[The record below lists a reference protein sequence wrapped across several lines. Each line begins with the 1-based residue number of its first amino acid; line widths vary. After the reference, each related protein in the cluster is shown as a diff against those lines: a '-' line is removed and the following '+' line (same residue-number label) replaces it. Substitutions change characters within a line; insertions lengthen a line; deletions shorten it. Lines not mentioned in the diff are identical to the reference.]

1 MVCLRLLNS
10 GRSLHCVIAL
20 AGLAIVGLAP
30 LSAFAATE
38 QVTMTYSFDRPQ
50 ISQVTIDGQQYHR
63 VTMPGCASGGIAGQ
77 PALPTRGARILLP
90 MGTQVSNI
98 AIVSGDKVLLGGDY
112 YVEPVG
118 EQVRLTAPPSEVIP
132 PTPDPA
138 IYAADSPFPA
148 TLFAQI
154 GTQCFRGYRILILKL
169 QPVQYVPTSGELY
182 YYPDLTVV
190 VDTVAADTPA
200 LFRGL
205 PRDARQ
211 VLAKID
217 NPELA
222 DTYVVGAERGRGGYD
237 LLILTTPALA
247 GTFQPLE
254 AYHDTH
260 GLATEIHTTD
270 DVGSN
275 QPGPVRDYIIDRYYN
290 DGIEY
295 VIIGGDDDVIPA
307 RDLYV
312 DGINDMPGDIYFSC
326 LDGSW
331 NYDGDGHWGE
341 PTDGEGGSDV
351 DMYAE
356 VFVGRACAGNTTEA
370 ARFVNKT
377 IWYLNGQH
385 SCTENV
391 LLVGEYLGFGG
402 VAEWGGNY
410 LDELNGGSS
419 EHGYTTVG
427 FDPEIF
433 NIDTLYERD
442 GSWTKSDLTNLINNV
457 GVHVLDH
464 LGHGS
469 PDYAMKLYN
478 SDILSDLTNEDLI
491 FVYSQTCLAGHLDG
505 ADCWAEHMHIKIDEG
520 AFAVIMN
527 ARYGYGQFNSTDGA
541 SQRFNREFWDAIFSE
556 QMGELGRA
564 NADSKED
571 NVWRVNDDYMRWC
584 LYEINLFGDPTMPI
598 QGVNGFRID
607 PDPALHELCVPAD
620 DEAVYTIEIDQLG
633 DFVEVIT
640 LTADGVPAG
649 ANVDFSANSL
659 PPPFTTVMTVS
670 NLAGAAADEY
680 NVTIT
685 GTSATL
691 QRAAMVGLNI
701 ADGVPEPVT
710 LSSPGDG
717 ETGVPLLAELSWQPA
732 AQARDYELE
741 VATDSAF
748 TNVVYSVT
756 TAETSHTLDMALDS
770 LTRYYW
776 HVRATNICGEGDY
789 SDAFDFITVNMIR
802 PISYDLLN
810 GETGTY
816 TYFDD
821 DYDGDGNNTVPL
833 APLSNG
839 LGDLTNGVI
848 ATENWDSTSEP
859 YVGWVSVDPTI
870 TFHFAGEVNIDRVV
884 LHVDDSNYGGVAPPQ
899 DVTISMGGVT
909 LDFAVVDPPGV
920 EPFALVFEDL
930 GMKGETMEVTI
941 ADHTSYS
948 SYMMLSEVEFYSDE
962 QPCFG
967 DLDGDND
974 IDLADLS
981 QLLAHYGM
989 TGMTYEDGDLDADG
1003 DVDLSDLSALLS
1015 VYGTTCP

>member
-1 MVCLRLLNS
+1 MTRQPVRYCRGIHRDLA
-10 GRSLHCVIAL
+10 AL
-20 AGLAIVGLAP
+20 AVLAVLAAP
-30 LSAFAATE
+30 AASASGT
-38 QVTMTYSFDRPQ
+38 QVSVDYSFERPQ
-50 ISQVTIDGQQYHR
+50 ITEVT
-63 VTMPGCASGGIAGQ
+63 IAGQ
-77 PALPTRGARILLP
+77 VYHRISMPDCANGGEVGHPALPACGARILLP
-90 MGTQVSNI
+90 SGTTV
-98 AIVSGDKVLLGGDY
+98 ADLEIVPGERISLGGGY
-112 YVEPVG
+112 LVEPVG
-118 EQVRLTAPPSEVIP
+118 PQFRLSEGPASVTPPR
-132 PTPDPA
+132 PDPVV
-138 IYAADSPFPA
+138 YALDSPLPA
-148 TLFAQI
+148 ARFERI
-154 GTQCFRGYRILILKL
+154 GIQAFRGYEILVLKL
-169 QPVQYVPTSGELY
+169 QPLQYVPASGELY
-182 YYPDLTVV
+182 YYPNLTVV
-190 VDTVAADTPA
+190 VGTVAAEPNP

-205 PRDARQ
+205 IRDECELR
-211 VLAKID
+211 AKID
-217 NPELA
+217 NPQMVES
-222 DTYVVGAERGRGGYD
+222 YGAVEHDGRSYD
-237 LLILTTPALA
+237 MLILTTPQLA
-247 GTFQPLE
+247 GAFTPLMD
-254 AYHDTH
+254 YHNAQ

-275 QPGPVRDYIIDRYYN
+275 QPGPVRDYIIDQYYN

-312 DGINDMPGDIYFSC
+312 DYYNGMPGDIYFSC

-331 NYDGDGHWGE
+331 NYDGDGYWGE
-341 PTDGEGGSDV
+341 PTDGEGGGDV

-377 IWYLNGQH
+377 IWYLGGQH

-402 VAEWGGNY
+402 IAEWGGNY
-410 LDELNGGSS
+410 LDELIGGSS

-433 NIDTLYERD
+433 NVDTLYERD
-442 GSWTKSDLTNLINNV
+442 GSWTQSDLVNLINNV
-457 GVHVLDH
+457 GVHVLNH
-464 LGHGS
+464 LGHGA

-478 SDILSDLTNEDLI
+478 SDILSVIDNDDLI
-491 FVYSQTCLAGHLDG
+491 FVYSQTCDAGEFDG
-505 ADCWAEHMHIKIDEG
+505 FDCWAEHMNIKIDEG

-527 ARYGYGQFNSTDGA
+527 ARSGYGQLYSTDGA

-556 QMGELGRA
+556 QLPELGRA

-571 NVWRVNDDYMRWC
+571 NVWRVNEDYMRWC
-584 LYEINLFGDPTMPI
+584 LYEITLFGDPTMAM
-598 QGVNGFRID
+598 QGVNGFRIN

-633 DFVEVIT
+633 DFVEVVN

-670 NLAGAAADEY
+670 NLAGAAPDEY
-680 NVTIT
+680 NVVIT

-691 QRAAMVGLNI
+691 QRVAMVGLNI
-701 ADGVPEPVT
+701 ADGIPEQVT
-710 LSSPGDG
+710 LSSPEDG
-717 ETGVPLLAELSWQPA
+717 ETGVPLLAELSWEPA

-741 VATDSAF
+741 VATDAAF

-756 TAETSHTLDMALDS
+756 TAETSHTLDTALDS

-776 HVRATNICGEGDY
+776 HVRAMNICGEGDY

-821 DYDGDGNNTVPL
+821 DYDGDGDNTVPL
-833 APLSNG
+833 EPLSRG

-848 ATENWDSTSEP
+848 ATSHWNSTPDP
-859 YVGWVSVDPTI
+859 YVGWVTVDPTI
-870 TFHFAGEVNIDRVV
+870 TFHFAEEVNIDTVV
-884 LHVDDSNYGGVAPPQ
+884 LHLDDNGGGGGVYVPD
-899 DVTISMGGVT
+899 DVTISMGGTT
-909 LDFAVVDPPGV
+909 LEFPCTDPPGE
-920 EPFALVFEDL
+920 EPFAFVLTDL
-930 GMKGETMEVTI
+930 GLSGITLELTI
-941 ADHTSYS
+941 ADHS
-948 SYMMLSEVEFYSDE
+948 SSGYMMLSEVEFYSAAE
-962 QPCFG
+962 LCFG
-967 DLDGDND
+967 DLDGDGD
-974 IDLADLS
+974 VDLGDLAILLS
-981 QLLAHYGM
+981 NYG
-989 TGMTYEDGDLDADG
+989 TTSGAEYEDGDLDGDG
-1003 DVDLSDLSALLS
+1003 DVDLSDLSALLA